1 MSALA
6 RFFHQ
11 RGDTVSGYDRTPSP
25 LTEELE
31 REGISVHYDDNPD
44 ALPADIDLVIYTPAV
59 PRELGEFKALE
70 QRGVKLEKR
79 SQVLGELTRGKKCIA
94 VAGTHGKTTTSTMI
108 AHLLNQADCGCNAF
122 LGGISKNFDSN
133 LLVNPKSDYIVVEK
147 MESATGDNLQSPML
161 SDSVEVHYVG
171 RLIPSADKYRN
182 LGMEF
187 DRSHSGEWNPQ
198 THCYNFYPEKSTPA
212 KFAVNRVVNGFSTA
226 VMHMH
231 RGDHWIVYIPYQL
244 GYGTVV
250 RGSIPAGSTLIF
262 DLRMEDFWTKTKGDR
277 N

>member
-1 MSALA
+1 MKVNRYLIKGKVKVLPFYLFTLLLLFASCKEEDDVVEEFPNWPETNDA
-6 RFFHQ
+6 FFSSLVADVQ
-11 RGDTVSGYDRTPSP
+11 AKKAAGETNWDLIVSYSKPTEGYSP
-25 LTEELE
+25 
-31 REGISVHYDDNPD
+31 
-44 ALPADIDLVIYTPAV
+44 
-59 PRELGEFKALE
+59 
-70 QRGVKLEKR
+70 
-79 SQVLGELTRGKKCIA
+79 
-94 VAGTHGKTTTSTMI
+94 
-108 AHLLNQADCGCNAF
+108 QA
-122 LGGISKNFDSN
+122 
-133 LLVNPKSDYIVVEK
+133 SDYIVVEK